1 MEIKNL
7 NHVGAIYKHSFSFTQ
22 AQVNDFI
29 KVTGDNNPLHWDEAY
44 AAQTSFKK
52 PIVHGFLGASIFS
65 RVLGTIFPAE
75 GTVYL
80 SQQMKFLRPMYVGTT
95 YEAVFTIQE
104 IDLKKHRANI
114 KTEVFNQ
121 ETKKI
126 CIDGIAEVI
135 NEQKFS

>member
-1 MEIKNL
+1 METHIQSQ
-7 NHVGAIYKHSFSFTQ
+7 VGTIYRHTFSFTQ

-29 KVTGDNNPLHWDEAY
+29 RVTGDNNPLHWDEAY
-44 AAQTSFKK
+44 AAQTPFKK
-52 PIVHGFLGASIFS
+52 PIMHGFLGASIFS
-65 RVLGTIFPAE
+65 KVLGTVFPAE

-80 SQQMKFLRPMYVGTT
+80 AQEMKFLRPMYVEIM

-104 IDLKKHRANI
+104 IDTKKHKATI

-126 CIDGIAEVI
+126 CIQGVAEVV
-135 NEQKFS
+135 NEKKFS